1 MAAKKSAPKAELPP
15 KVQKAPRASKPAATA
30 DVVVIGGGHNGLV
43 AAAYLA
49 RAGVKTIL
57 VEART
62 ELGGMA
68 LTGDVDGVR
77 APMLAHTVGRFRP
90 RVARDLG
97 LQGKVKLV
105 EPEARNF
112 APHPTN
118 GTAITLWRDAKRTAA
133 ELATRPNG
141 EKVAAGYLKLDG
153 RLRRVGA
160 YFEKVLDGIPPDLDG
175 GKSVAELLAG
185 FAFRAPFSGLEEG
198 DGREILRM
206 LPMSAADL
214 VNEYI
219 NDDHLEALIAWR
231 GSRYNAT
238 GPISPGTGASLL
250 FDNITGDGADG
261 GASGET
267 VVAIGGPGAL
277 IDAIAD
283 AARGFGAEI
292 RTGAQVTAITERDG
306 RVTGVA
312 LASGEEIIAPYV
324 LSTLDPKSTLLNL
337 LGVEATGPELRRR
350 LRATRSTGVTAKL
363 NILLNQLPNF
373 PSAGSA
379 AEQEV
384 RLRGRITVLSDILGI
399 ERAFDSSKYGEMSE
413 VPVVEAMIPTLIDP
427 SLTNDKRHLLSA
439 VVHYAPVDLK
449 GGWTA
454 DARKTL
460 ADRAV
465 AVLESVAPG
474 ISGHIVARQLITP
487 ADLQSDWGAAG
498 GHAMHVNEG
507 FDQFAQWRPLY
518 GIGRYETPIDG
529 LFLSG
534 AGTAPGGGVTGARG
548 QCRREA
554 DPPPAPSRGV
564 TSRRARE
571 GSHVVVAILC
581 HS

>member
-1 MAAKKSAPKAELPP
+1 
-15 KVQKAPRASKPAATA
+15 VQKAPRAAKPAATA

-68 LTGDVDGVR
+68 LTGDIDGVR

-118 GTAITLWRDAKRTAA
+118 GTSITLWRDAKRTAA
-133 ELATRPNG
+133 ELAARPNG

-153 RLRRVGA
+153 RMRRIGA

-185 FAFRAPFSGLEEG
+185 FAFRAPFTGLEEG

-231 GSRYNAT
+231 GSRYNAS
-238 GPISPGTGASLL
+238 GPISPGTGATLL
-250 FDNITGDGADG
+250 FDSITGDGADG

-277 IDAIAD
+277 AAAIAD

-350 LRATRSTGVTAKL
+350 LRATRNTGVTAKL
-363 NILLNQLPNF
+363 NILLDQLPVF

-384 RLRGRITVLSDILGI
+384 RLRGRITILSDILGI
-399 ERAFDSSKYGEMSE
+399 ERAFDSSKYGEMSD

-439 VVHYAPVDLK
+439 VVQYAPVDLK

-487 ADLQSDWGAAG
+487 ADLQSDWGATG
-498 GHAMHVNEG
+498 GHAMHANEG

-529 LFLSG
+529 LYLSG
-534 AGTAPGGGVTGARG
+534 AGTAPGGGVTGAPGANAAEKLIRHL
-548 QCRREA
+548 
-554 DPPPAPSRGV
+554 
-564 TSRRARE
+564 RRAAE
-571 GSHVVVAILC
+571 
-581 HS
+581 

>member
-1 MAAKKSAPKAELPP
+1 MAAKKSAPKAAPKAELPP
-15 KVQKAPRASKPAATA
+15 KVQKAPRAGKPAATA

-112 APHPTN
+112 APHPKN

-133 ELATRPNG
+133 ELAARPNG
-141 EKVAAGYLKLDG
+141 EKVSAGYLKLDG

-231 GSRYNAT
+231 GSRYNAS

-250 FDNITGDGADG
+250 FDSITGDGADG

-277 IDAIAD
+277 INAVAD

-350 LRATRSTGVTAKL
+350 LRATRNTGVTAKL
-363 NILLNQLPNF
+363 NILLDQLPVF

-384 RLRGRITVLSDILGI
+384 RLRGRITILSDILGI
-399 ERAFDSSKYGEMSE
+399 ERAFDSSKYGEMSD

-439 VVHYAPVDLK
+439 VVQYAPVDLK

-474 ISGHIVARQLITP
+474 IGGHIVARQLITP
-487 ADLQSDWGAAG
+487 ADLQSDWGATG

-534 AGTAPGGGVTGARG
+534 AGTAPGGGVTGAPGANAAEKLIRHL
-548 QCRREA
+548 
-554 DPPPAPSRGV
+554 
-564 TSRRARE
+564 RRAAE
-571 GSHVVVAILC
+571 
-581 HS
+581 

>member
-1 MAAKKSAPKAELPP
+1 MAAKKSAPKAAPKAPKASAKAELPP
-15 KVQKAPRASKPAATA
+15 KVQKAPRAAKPAATA

-49 RAGVKTIL
+49 RAGIKTIL

-68 LTGDVDGVR
+68 LSGDVDGVR

-118 GTAITLWRDAKRTAA
+118 GTSITLWRDAKRTAA
-133 ELATRPNG
+133 ELGARPNG

-153 RLRRVGA
+153 RMRRIGA

-185 FAFRAPFSGLEEG
+185 FAFRAPFTGLEEG

-219 NDDHLEALIAWR
+219 NDEHLEALISWR
-231 GSRYNAT
+231 GSRYNAS

-250 FDNITGDGADG
+250 FDSITGDGADG

-283 AARGFGAEI
+283 AARGFGTEI

-350 LRATRSTGVTAKL
+350 LRATRNTGVTAKL
-363 NILLNQLPNF
+363 NILLDQLPVF

-384 RLRGRITVLSDILGI
+384 RLRGRITILSDILGI
-399 ERAFDSSKYGEMSE
+399 ERAFDASKYGEMSE

-439 VVHYAPVDLK
+439 VVQYAPVDLK

-487 ADLQSDWGAAG
+487 ADLQSDWGATG

-534 AGTAPGGGVTGARG
+534 AGTAPGGGVTGAPGANAAEKLIRHL
-548 QCRREA
+548 
-554 DPPPAPSRGV
+554 
-564 TSRRARE
+564 RRAAE
-571 GSHVVVAILC
+571 
-581 HS
+581 

>member
-1 MAAKKSAPKAELPP
+1 MAAKKSAPKAAPKTLKPAATAKPELPP
-15 KVQKAPRASKPAATA
+15 KVQKAPRAGKPAATA

-68 LTGDVDGVR
+68 LTGDIDGVR

-118 GTAITLWRDAKRTAA
+118 GTSITLWRDAKRTAA
-133 ELATRPNG
+133 ELAARPNG

-153 RLRRVGA
+153 RMRRIGA

-185 FAFRAPFSGLEEG
+185 FAFRAPFTGLEEG

-231 GSRYNAT
+231 GSRYNAS
-238 GPISPGTGASLL
+238 GPISPGTGATLL
-250 FDNITGDGADG
+250 FDSITGDGADG

-277 IDAIAD
+277 AAAIAD

-350 LRATRSTGVTAKL
+350 LRATRNTGVTAKL
-363 NILLNQLPNF
+363 NILLDQLPVF

-384 RLRGRITVLSDILGI
+384 RLRGRITILSDILGI
-399 ERAFDSSKYGEMSE
+399 ERAFDSSKYGEMSD

-439 VVHYAPVDLK
+439 VVQYAPVDLK

-460 ADRAV
+460 ADRTV

-487 ADLQSDWGAAG
+487 ADLQSDWGATG

-534 AGTAPGGGVTGARG
+534 AGTAPGGGVTGAPGANAAEKLIRHL
-548 QCRREA
+548 
-554 DPPPAPSRGV
+554 
-564 TSRRARE
+564 RRAAE
-571 GSHVVVAILC
+571 
-581 HS
+581 

>member
-1 MAAKKSAPKAELPP
+1 MAAKKSAPKAAPKSLKALAKTELPP
-15 KVQKAPRASKPAATA
+15 KVQKAPRTAKPAVTA

-49 RAGVKTIL
+49 RAGIKTVL
-57 VEART
+57 VEARN

-68 LTGDVDGVR
+68 LSGDVDGVR

-206 LPMSAADL
+206 LPMSASDL

-219 NDDHLEALIAWR
+219 NDEHLEALISWR
-231 GSRYNAT
+231 GSRYNAS
-238 GPISPGTGASLL
+238 GPISPGTGATLL
-250 FDNITGDGADG
+250 FDSITGDGADG

-292 RTGAQVTAITERDG
+292 RNGAQVTAITERDG

-350 LRATRSTGVTAKL
+350 LRATRNTGVTAKL
-363 NILLNQLPNF
+363 NILLNQLPAF

-384 RLRGRITVLSDILGI
+384 RLRGRITILSDILGI
-399 ERAFDSSKYGEMSE
+399 ERAFDSSKYGEMSD

-439 VVHYAPVDLK
+439 VVQYAPVDLK

-474 ISGHIVARQLITP
+474 ISGRIVARQLITP
-487 ADLQSDWGAAG
+487 ADLQSDWGATG

-534 AGTAPGGGVTGARG
+534 AGTAPGGGVTGAPGANAAEKLIRHL
-548 QCRREA
+548 
-554 DPPPAPSRGV
+554 
-564 TSRRARE
+564 RRAAE
-571 GSHVVVAILC
+571 
-581 HS
+581 

>member
-1 MAAKKSAPKAELPP
+1 MAAKKSAPKAAPTTLKPAAATKTELPP
-15 KVQKAPRASKPAATA
+15 KVQKAPRAGKPAATA

-97 LQGKVKLV
+97 LQGKVKLG

-153 RLRRVGA
+153 RMRRIGA

-185 FAFRAPFSGLEEG
+185 FAFRAPFTGLEEG

-231 GSRYNAT
+231 GSRYNAS

-250 FDNITGDGADG
+250 FDSITGDGADG

-277 IDAIAD
+277 AAAIAD

-350 LRATRSTGVTAKL
+350 LRATRNTGVTAKL
-363 NILLNQLPNF
+363 NILLDQLPVF

-384 RLRGRITVLSDILGI
+384 RLRGRITILSDILGI
-399 ERAFDSSKYGEMSE
+399 ERAFDSSKYGEMSD

-439 VVHYAPVDLK
+439 VVQYAPVDLK

-487 ADLQSDWGAAG
+487 ADLQSDWGATG

-534 AGTAPGGGVTGARG
+534 AGTAPGGGVTGAPGANAAEKLIRHL
-548 QCRREA
+548 
-554 DPPPAPSRGV
+554 
-564 TSRRARE
+564 RRAAE
-571 GSHVVVAILC
+571 
-581 HS
+581 

>member
-1 MAAKKSAPKAELPP
+1 MAAKKSAPKAAPKTLKPAAATKAELPP
-15 KVQKAPRASKPAATA
+15 KVQKAPRTAKSSATA

-68 LTGDVDGVR
+68 LTGDIDGVR

-118 GTAITLWRDAKRTAA
+118 GTSITLWRDAKRTAA
-133 ELATRPNG
+133 ELAARPNG

-153 RLRRVGA
+153 RMRRIGA

-185 FAFRAPFSGLEEG
+185 FAFRAPFTGLEEG

-231 GSRYNAT
+231 GSRYNSS
-238 GPISPGTGASLL
+238 GPISPGTGATLL
-250 FDNITGDGADG
+250 FDSITGDGADG

-277 IDAIAD
+277 AAAIAD

-350 LRATRSTGVTAKL
+350 LRATRNTGVTAKL
-363 NILLNQLPNF
+363 NILLDQLPVF

-384 RLRGRITVLSDILGI
+384 RLRGRITILSDILGI
-399 ERAFDSSKYGEMSE
+399 ERAFDSSKYGEMSD

-439 VVHYAPVDLK
+439 VVQYAPVDLK

-487 ADLQSDWGAAG
+487 ADLQSDWGATG

-534 AGTAPGGGVTGARG
+534 AGTAPGGGVTGAPGANAAEKLIRHL
-548 QCRREA
+548 
-554 DPPPAPSRGV
+554 
-564 TSRRARE
+564 RRAAE
-571 GSHVVVAILC
+571 
-581 HS
+581 

>member
-1 MAAKKSAPKAELPP
+1 MAAKKSAASKAELPP
-15 KVQKAPRASKPAATA
+15 KVQKASRGVKAPATA

-49 RAGVKTIL
+49 RAGMKTIL

-68 LTGDVDGVR
+68 LTGDVDGIR

-112 APHPTN
+112 APHPTS

-141 EKVAAGYLKLDG
+141 DKVAAGYLKLDG
-153 RLRRVGA
+153 RMRRIGG

-185 FAFRAPFSGLEEG
+185 FAFRAPFTGLEEG

-231 GSRYNAT
+231 GSRYNAS

-250 FDNITGDGADG
+250 FDSITGDGADG

-277 IDAIAD
+277 IGAIAD

-292 RTGAQVTAITERDG
+292 RTGAQVTTITERDG

-350 LRATRSTGVTAKL
+350 LRATRNTGVTAKL
-363 NILLNQLPNF
+363 NILLDRLPVF

-384 RLRGRITVLSDILGI
+384 RLRGRITILSDILGI
-399 ERAFDSSKYGEMSE
+399 ERAFDSSKYGEMSD

-439 VVHYAPVDLK
+439 VVQYAPVDLK

-465 AVLESVAPG
+465 AVLETVAPG
-474 ISGHIVARQLITP
+474 IGGHIVARQLITP
-487 ADLQSDWGAAG
+487 ADLQSDWGATG

-534 AGTAPGGGVTGARG
+534 AGTAPGGGVTGAPGANAAEKLIRHL
-548 QCRREA
+548 
-554 DPPPAPSRGV
+554 
-564 TSRRARE
+564 RRAAE
-571 GSHVVVAILC
+571 
-581 HS
+581 

>member
-1 MAAKKSAPKAELPP
+1 MAAKKSAPKAAPKTLKPAAATKAELPP
-15 KVQKAPRASKPAATA
+15 KVQKAPRAGKPAATA

-68 LTGDVDGVR
+68 LTGDIDGVR

-97 LQGKVKLV
+97 LQGKVKLL

-118 GTAITLWRDAKRTAA
+118 GTSITLWRDAKRTAA
-133 ELATRPNG
+133 ELAARPNG

-153 RLRRVGA
+153 RMRRIGA

-185 FAFRAPFSGLEEG
+185 FAFRAPFTGLEEG

-231 GSRYNAT
+231 GSRYNAS
-238 GPISPGTGASLL
+238 GPISPGTGATLL
-250 FDNITGDGADG
+250 FDSITGDGADG

-277 IDAIAD
+277 AAAIAD

-350 LRATRSTGVTAKL
+350 LRATRNTGVTAKL
-363 NILLNQLPNF
+363 NILLDQLPVF

-384 RLRGRITVLSDILGI
+384 RLRGRITILSDILGI
-399 ERAFDSSKYGEMSE
+399 ERAFDSSKYGEMSD

-439 VVHYAPVDLK
+439 VVQYAPVDLK

-487 ADLQSDWGAAG
+487 ADLQSDWGATG

-534 AGTAPGGGVTGARG
+534 AGTAPGGGVTGAPGANAAEKLIRHL
-548 QCRREA
+548 
-554 DPPPAPSRGV
+554 
-564 TSRRARE
+564 RRAAE
-571 GSHVVVAILC
+571 
-581 HS
+581 

>member
-1 MAAKKSAPKAELPP
+1 MAAKKSAPKAAPKTLKPAEKTGKTELPP
-15 KVQKAPRASKPAATA
+15 KVQKAPRAGKPAATA

-68 LTGDVDGVR
+68 LTGDIDGVR

-118 GTAITLWRDAKRTAA
+118 GTSITLWRDAKRTAA
-133 ELATRPNG
+133 ELAARPNG

-153 RLRRVGA
+153 RMRRIGA

-185 FAFRAPFSGLEEG
+185 FAFRAPFTGLEEG

-231 GSRYNAT
+231 GSRYNAS

-250 FDNITGDGADG
+250 FDSITGDGADG

-277 IDAIAD
+277 AAAIAD

-350 LRATRSTGVTAKL
+350 LRATRNTGVTAKL
-363 NILLNQLPNF
+363 NILLDQLPVF

-384 RLRGRITVLSDILGI
+384 RLRGRITILSDILGI
-399 ERAFDSSKYGEMSE
+399 ERAFDSSKYGEMSD

-439 VVHYAPVDLK
+439 VVQYAPVDLK

-487 ADLQSDWGAAG
+487 ADLQSDWGATG

-534 AGTAPGGGVTGARG
+534 AGTAPGGGVTGAPGANAAEKLIRHL
-548 QCRREA
+548 
-554 DPPPAPSRGV
+554 
-564 TSRRARE
+564 RRAAE
-571 GSHVVVAILC
+571 
-581 HS
+581 

>member
-1 MAAKKSAPKAELPP
+1 MAPKKSAPKAAPKTLKPTATAKAELPP
-15 KVQKAPRASKPAATA
+15 KVQKVPRAAKPAATA

-77 APMLAHTVGRFRP
+77 APMLSHTVGRFRP

-133 ELATRPNG
+133 ELATRVNG
-141 EKVAAGYLKLDG
+141 EKTAAGYLKLDG

-206 LPMSAADL
+206 LPMSASDL

-219 NDDHLEALIAWR
+219 NDEHLEALISWR
-231 GSRYNAT
+231 GSRYNAS

-250 FDNITGDGADG
+250 FDSITGDGADG

-350 LRATRSTGVTAKL
+350 LRATRNTGVTAKL
-363 NILLNQLPNF
+363 NILLDQLPTF
-373 PSAGSA
+373 PSAGST

-384 RLRGRITVLSDILGI
+384 RLRGRITILSDILGI
-399 ERAFDSSKYGEMSE
+399 ERAFDASKYGEMSE

-439 VVHYAPVDLK
+439 VVQYAPVDLK

-487 ADLQSDWGAAG
+487 ADLQSDWGATG

-534 AGTAPGGGVTGARG
+534 AGTAPGGGVTGAPGANAAEKLIRHL
-548 QCRREA
+548 
-554 DPPPAPSRGV
+554 
-564 TSRRARE
+564 RRAAE
-571 GSHVVVAILC
+571 
-581 HS
+581 

>member
-1 MAAKKSAPKAELPP
+1 MAPKKSAPKAAPKAVKPAAATKAELPP
-15 KVQKAPRASKPAATA
+15 KVQKAPRAAKPAATA

-68 LTGDVDGVR
+68 LTGDIDGVR

-118 GTAITLWRDAKRTAA
+118 GTSITLWRDAKRTAA
-133 ELATRPNG
+133 ELAARPNG

-153 RLRRVGA
+153 RMRRIGA

-185 FAFRAPFSGLEEG
+185 FAFRAPFTGLEEG

-231 GSRYNAT
+231 GSRYNSS
-238 GPISPGTGASLL
+238 GPISPGTGATLL
-250 FDNITGDGADG
+250 FDSITGDGADG

-277 IDAIAD
+277 AAAIAD

-363 NILLNQLPNF
+363 NILLDHLPVF

-384 RLRGRITVLSDILGI
+384 RLRGRITILSDILGI

-439 VVHYAPVDLK
+439 VVQYAPVDLK

-454 DARKTL
+454 DARKAL

-487 ADLQSDWGAAG
+487 ADLQSDWGATG

-534 AGTAPGGGVTGARG
+534 AGTAPGGGVTGAPGANAAEKLIRHL
-548 QCRREA
+548 
-554 DPPPAPSRGV
+554 
-564 TSRRARE
+564 RRAAE
-571 GSHVVVAILC
+571 
-581 HS
+581 

>member
-1 MAAKKSAPKAELPP
+1 MAAKKSAPKGASTTLKPAASDKIELPP
-15 KVQKAPRASKPAATA
+15 KVQRVPRAGKPAATA

-49 RAGVKTIL
+49 RAGMKTIL

-68 LTGDVDGVR
+68 LTGDIDGIR

-97 LQGKVKLV
+97 LQGRVKLV

-141 EKVAAGYLKLDG
+141 EKVATGYLKLDG
-153 RLRRVGA
+153 RMRRIGA

-185 FAFRAPFSGLEEG
+185 FAFRSPFTGLEEG

-231 GSRYNAT
+231 GSRYNAS
-238 GPISPGTGASLL
+238 GPISPGTGATLL
-250 FDNITGDGADG
+250 FDSITGDGADG

-277 IDAIAD
+277 AAAIAD

-306 RVTGVA
+306 RVTGVV

-350 LRATRSTGVTAKL
+350 LRATRNKGVTAKL
-363 NILLNQLPNF
+363 NILLDQLPVF

-384 RLRGRITVLSDILGI
+384 RLRGRITILSDILGI

-439 VVHYAPVDLK
+439 VVQYAPVDLK

-487 ADLQSDWGAAG
+487 ADLQSDWGATG

-518 GIGRYETPIDG
+518 GVGRYETPIDG

-534 AGTAPGGGVTGARG
+534 AGTAPGGGVTGAPGANAAEKLIRHL
-548 QCRREA
+548 
-554 DPPPAPSRGV
+554 
-564 TSRRARE
+564 RRAAE
-571 GSHVVVAILC
+571 
-581 HS
+581 

>member
-1 MAAKKSAPKAELPP
+1 MAAKKSAPKAAPKTLKPAAATKSELPP

-68 LTGDVDGVR
+68 LTGDIDGVR

-118 GTAITLWRDAKRTAA
+118 GTSITLWRDAKRTAA
-133 ELATRPNG
+133 ELAARPNG

-153 RLRRVGA
+153 RMRRIGA

-185 FAFRAPFSGLEEG
+185 FAFRAPFTGLEEG

-231 GSRYNAT
+231 GSRYNSS
-238 GPISPGTGASLL
+238 GPISPGTGATLL
-250 FDNITGDGADG
+250 FDSITGDGADG

-277 IDAIAD
+277 AAAIAD

-363 NILLNQLPNF
+363 NILLDHLPVF

-384 RLRGRITVLSDILGI
+384 RLRGRITILSDILGI

-439 VVHYAPVDLK
+439 VVQYAPVDLK

-454 DARKTL
+454 DARKAL

-487 ADLQSDWGAAG
+487 ADLQSDWGATG

-534 AGTAPGGGVTGARG
+534 AGTAPGGGVTGAPGANAAEKLIRHL
-548 QCRREA
+548 
-554 DPPPAPSRGV
+554 
-564 TSRRARE
+564 RRAAE
-571 GSHVVVAILC
+571 
-581 HS
+581 

>member
-1 MAAKKSAPKAELPP
+1 MAAKKSAPKAAPKTLKPAAATKTELPP
-15 KVQKAPRASKPAATA
+15 KVQKAPRAGKPATTA

-68 LTGDVDGVR
+68 LTGDIDGVR

-118 GTAITLWRDAKRTAA
+118 GTSITLWRDAKRTAA
-133 ELATRPNG
+133 ELAARPNG

-153 RLRRVGA
+153 RMRRIGA

-185 FAFRAPFSGLEEG
+185 FAFRAPFTGLEEG

-231 GSRYNAT
+231 GSRYNAS

-250 FDNITGDGADG
+250 FDSITGDGADG

-277 IDAIAD
+277 AAAIAD

-350 LRATRSTGVTAKL
+350 LRATRNTGVTAKL
-363 NILLNQLPNF
+363 NILLDQLPVF

-384 RLRGRITVLSDILGI
+384 RLRGRITILSDILGI
-399 ERAFDSSKYGEMSE
+399 ERAFDSSKYGEMSD

-439 VVHYAPVDLK
+439 VVQYAPVDLK

-487 ADLQSDWGAAG
+487 ADLQSDWGATG

-534 AGTAPGGGVTGARG
+534 AGTAPGGGVTGAPGANAAEKLIRHL
-548 QCRREA
+548 
-554 DPPPAPSRGV
+554 
-564 TSRRARE
+564 RRAAE
-571 GSHVVVAILC
+571 
-581 HS
+581 

>member
-1 MAAKKSAPKAELPP
+1 MAAKKSTPKAAPKTLKPAAATKTELPP
-15 KVQKAPRASKPAATA
+15 KVQKAPRAGKPAATA

-49 RAGVKTIL
+49 RAGIKTIL

-68 LTGDVDGVR
+68 LTGDIDGIR

-153 RLRRVGA
+153 RMRRIGA

-185 FAFRAPFSGLEEG
+185 FAFRAPFTGLEEG

-231 GSRYNAT
+231 GSRYNAS

-277 IDAIAD
+277 INAIAD

-363 NILLNQLPNF
+363 NILLDQLPVF

-384 RLRGRITVLSDILGI
+384 RLRGRITILSDILGI
-399 ERAFDSSKYGEMSE
+399 ERAFDSSKYGEMSD

-439 VVHYAPVDLK
+439 VVQYAPVDLK

-474 ISGHIVARQLITP
+474 ISGHIIARQLITA
-487 ADLQSDWGAAG
+487 ADLQSDWGATG

-534 AGTAPGGGVTGARG
+534 AGTAPGGGVTGAPGANAAEKLIRHL
-548 QCRREA
+548 
-554 DPPPAPSRGV
+554 
-564 TSRRARE
+564 RRAAE
-571 GSHVVVAILC
+571 
-581 HS
+581 

>member
-1 MAAKKSAPKAELPP
+1 MAAKKSAASKAELPP
-15 KVQKAPRASKPAATA
+15 KVQKASRGVKAPATA

-49 RAGVKTIL
+49 RAGMKTIL

-68 LTGDVDGVR
+68 LTGDVDGIR

-112 APHPTN
+112 APHPRS

-141 EKVAAGYLKLDG
+141 DKVAAGYLKLDG
-153 RLRRVGA
+153 RMRRIGG

-185 FAFRAPFSGLEEG
+185 FAFRAPFTGLEEG

-231 GSRYNAT
+231 GSRYNAS

-250 FDNITGDGADG
+250 FDSITGDGADG

-277 IDAIAD
+277 IGAIAD

-292 RTGAQVTAITERDG
+292 RTGAQVTTITERDG

-350 LRATRSTGVTAKL
+350 LRATRNTGVTAKL
-363 NILLNQLPNF
+363 NILLDRLPVF

-384 RLRGRITVLSDILGI
+384 RLRGRITILSDILGI
-399 ERAFDSSKYGEMSE
+399 ERAFDSSKYGEMSD

-439 VVHYAPVDLK
+439 VVQYAPVDLK

-465 AVLESVAPG
+465 AVLETVAPG
-474 ISGHIVARQLITP
+474 IGGHIVARQLITP
-487 ADLQSDWGAAG
+487 ADLQSDWGATG

-534 AGTAPGGGVTGARG
+534 AGTAPGGGVTGAPGANAAEKLIRHL
-548 QCRREA
+548 
-554 DPPPAPSRGV
+554 
-564 TSRRARE
+564 RRAAE
-571 GSHVVVAILC
+571 
-581 HS
+581 

>member
-1 MAAKKSAPKAELPP
+1 MAAKKSAPKAAPKTLKPTATAKTELPP
-15 KVQKAPRASKPAATA
+15 KVQKAPRAGKPATTA

-133 ELATRPNG
+133 ELAARPNG

-153 RLRRVGA
+153 RMRRIGA

-206 LPMSAADL
+206 LPISAADL

-219 NDDHLEALIAWR
+219 NDDHLEALISWR
-231 GSRYNAT
+231 GSRYNAS

-250 FDNITGDGADG
+250 FDSITGDGADG

-277 IDAIAD
+277 INAVAD

-350 LRATRSTGVTAKL
+350 LRATRNTGVTAKL
-363 NILLNQLPNF
+363 NILLDQLPVF

-384 RLRGRITVLSDILGI
+384 RLRGRITILSDILGI
-399 ERAFDSSKYGEMSE
+399 ERAFDSSKYGEMSD

-439 VVHYAPVDLK
+439 VVQYAPVDLK

-487 ADLQSDWGAAG
+487 ADLQSDWGATG

-534 AGTAPGGGVTGARG
+534 AGTAPGGGVTGAPGANAAEKLIRHL
-548 QCRREA
+548 
-554 DPPPAPSRGV
+554 
-564 TSRRARE
+564 RRAAE
-571 GSHVVVAILC
+571 
-581 HS
+581 

>member
-1 MAAKKSAPKAELPP
+1 MAAKKSAPKAAPKTLKPAEKTGKAELPL
-15 KVQKAPRASKPAATA
+15 KVQKAPRAGKPAATA

-68 LTGDVDGVR
+68 LTGDIDGVR

-118 GTAITLWRDAKRTAA
+118 GTSITLWRDAKRTAA
-133 ELATRPNG
+133 ELAARPNG

-153 RLRRVGA
+153 RMRRIGA

-185 FAFRAPFSGLEEG
+185 FAFRAPFTGLEEG

-231 GSRYNAT
+231 GSRYNAS
-238 GPISPGTGASLL
+238 GPISPGTGATLL
-250 FDNITGDGADG
+250 FDSITGDGADG

-277 IDAIAD
+277 AAAIAD

-350 LRATRSTGVTAKL
+350 LRATRNTGVTAKL
-363 NILLNQLPNF
+363 NILLDQLPAF

-384 RLRGRITVLSDILGI
+384 RLRGRITILSDILGI
-399 ERAFDSSKYGEMSE
+399 ERAFDSSKYGEMSD

-439 VVHYAPVDLK
+439 VVQYAPVDLK

-487 ADLQSDWGAAG
+487 ADLQSDWGATG

-518 GIGRYETPIDG
+518 GVGRYETPIDG

-534 AGTAPGGGVTGARG
+534 AGTAPGGGVTGAPGANAAEKLIRHL
-548 QCRREA
+548 
-554 DPPPAPSRGV
+554 
-564 TSRRARE
+564 RRAAE
-571 GSHVVVAILC
+571 
-581 HS
+581 

>member
-1 MAAKKSAPKAELPP
+1 MAAKKSAPKAVKAATKAELPP
-15 KVQKAPRASKPAATA
+15 KVQKAPRAPKPSATA

-68 LTGDVDGVR
+68 MTGDVDGVR
-77 APMLAHTVGRFRP
+77 APMLSHTVGRFRP

-118 GTAITLWRDAKRTAA
+118 GTSITLWRDAKRTAA

-219 NDDHLEALIAWR
+219 NDDHLEALISWR
-231 GSRYNAT
+231 GSRYNAS
-238 GPISPGTGASLL
+238 GPISPGTGATLL
-250 FDNITGDGADG
+250 FDSITGDGADG

-350 LRATRSTGVTAKL
+350 LRATRNTGVTAKL
-363 NILLNQLPNF
+363 NILLDQLPAF
-373 PSAGSA
+373 PSAVSA
-379 AEQEV
+379 AVQEV
-384 RLRGRITVLSDILGI
+384 LLRGRISILSDSLGI
-399 ERAFDSSKYGEMSE
+399 GRAFDSS
-413 VPVVEAMIPTLIDP
+413 
-427 SLTNDKRHLLSA
+427 
-439 VVHYAPVDLK
+439 
-449 GGWTA
+449 
-454 DARKTL
+454 
-460 ADRAV
+460 
-465 AVLESVAPG
+465 
-474 ISGHIVARQLITP
+474 
-487 ADLQSDWGAAG
+487 
-498 GHAMHVNEG
+498 
-507 FDQFAQWRPLY
+507 
-518 GIGRYETPIDG
+518 
-529 LFLSG
+529 
-534 AGTAPGGGVTGARG
+534 
-548 QCRREA
+548 
-554 DPPPAPSRGV
+554 
-564 TSRRARE
+564 
-571 GSHVVVAILC
+571 
-581 HS
+581 

>member
-1 MAAKKSAPKAELPP
+1 MAAKKSAASKAELPP
-15 KVQKAPRASKPAATA
+15 KVQKASRGVKAPATA

-49 RAGVKTIL
+49 RAGMKTIL

-68 LTGDVDGVR
+68 LTGDVDGIR

-112 APHPTN
+112 APHPRS

-141 EKVAAGYLKLDG
+141 DKVAAGYLKLDG
-153 RLRRVGA
+153 RMRRIGG

-175 GKSVAELLAG
+175 GKSVAELIAG
-185 FAFRAPFSGLEEG
+185 FAFRAPFTGLEEG

-231 GSRYNAT
+231 GSRYNAS

-250 FDNITGDGADG
+250 FDSITGDGADG

-277 IDAIAD
+277 IGAIAD

-292 RTGAQVTAITERDG
+292 RTGAQVTTITERDG

-350 LRATRSTGVTAKL
+350 LRATRNTGVTAKL
-363 NILLNQLPNF
+363 NILLDRLPVF

-384 RLRGRITVLSDILGI
+384 RLRGRITILSDILGI
-399 ERAFDSSKYGEMSE
+399 ERAFDSSKYGEMSD

-439 VVHYAPVDLK
+439 VVQYAPVDLK

-465 AVLESVAPG
+465 AVLETVAPG
-474 ISGHIVARQLITP
+474 IGGHIVARQLITP
-487 ADLQSDWGAAG
+487 ADLQSDWGATG

-534 AGTAPGGGVTGARG
+534 AGTAPGGGVTGAPGANAAEKLIRHL
-548 QCRREA
+548 
-554 DPPPAPSRGV
+554 
-564 TSRRARE
+564 RRAAE
-571 GSHVVVAILC
+571 
-581 HS
+581 

>member
-1 MAAKKSAPKAELPP
+1 MAAKKSAPKAAPKTLKPAATAKAELPP
-15 KVQKAPRASKPAATA
+15 KVQKAPRAGKPATTA

-68 LTGDVDGVR
+68 LTGDIDGVR

-112 APHPTN
+112 APHPMNDTS
-118 GTAITLWRDAKRTAA
+118 ITLWRDAKRTAA
-133 ELATRPNG
+133 ELAPRPNG

-153 RLRRVGA
+153 RMRRIGA

-185 FAFRAPFSGLEEG
+185 FAFRAPFTGLEEG

-231 GSRYNAT
+231 GSRYNAS

-250 FDNITGDGADG
+250 FDSITGDGADG

-277 IDAIAD
+277 AAAIAD

-350 LRATRSTGVTAKL
+350 LRATRNTGVTAKL
-363 NILLNQLPNF
+363 NILLDQLPVF

-384 RLRGRITVLSDILGI
+384 RLRGRITILSDILGI
-399 ERAFDSSKYGEMSE
+399 ERAFDSSKYGEMSD

-439 VVHYAPVDLK
+439 VVQYAPVDLK

-487 ADLQSDWGAAG
+487 ADLQSDWGATG

-534 AGTAPGGGVTGARG
+534 AGTAPGGGVTGAPGANAAEKLIRHL
-548 QCRREA
+548 
-554 DPPPAPSRGV
+554 
-564 TSRRARE
+564 RRAAE
-571 GSHVVVAILC
+571 
-581 HS
+581 

>member
-1 MAAKKSAPKAELPP
+1 MAAKKPAPKAAPKTLKPAAATKAELPP
-15 KVQKAPRASKPAATA
+15 KVQKAPRAGKPAATA

-118 GTAITLWRDAKRTAA
+118 GTAITLWRDAKRTSA

-219 NDDHLEALIAWR
+219 TDDHLAAVISWR
-231 GSRYNAT
+231 GSRYNAS
-238 GPISPGTGASLL
+238 GPISPGTGATLL
-250 FDNITGDGADG
+250 FDSITGDGADG

-363 NILLNQLPNF
+363 NILLDQLPSF

-384 RLRGRITVLSDILGI
+384 RLRGRITILSDILGI
-399 ERAFDSSKYGEMSE
+399 ERAFDSSKYGEMSD

-439 VVHYAPVDLK
+439 VVQYAPVDLK

-487 ADLQSDWGAAG
+487 ADLQSDWGATG

-534 AGTAPGGGVTGARG
+534 AGTAPGGGVTGAPGANAAEKLIRHL
-548 QCRREA
+548 
-554 DPPPAPSRGV
+554 
-564 TSRRARE
+564 RRAAE
-571 GSHVVVAILC
+571 
-581 HS
+581 

>member
-1 MAAKKSAPKAELPP
+1 MAAKKSAPKAAPKGAPKTLKPAAATKAELPP
-15 KVQKAPRASKPAATA
+15 KVQKVPRAPKPAATA

-68 LTGDVDGVR
+68 LTGDIDGVR

-112 APHPTN
+112 APHPTD
-118 GTAITLWRDAKRTAA
+118 GTSITLWRDAKRTAA

-219 NDDHLEALIAWR
+219 NDEHLEALIAWR

-250 FDNITGDGADG
+250 FDTITGDGADG

-363 NILLNQLPNF
+363 NILLDQLPTF

-384 RLRGRITVLSDILGI
+384 RLRGRITILSDILGI

-439 VVHYAPVDLK
+439 VVQYAPVDLK

-487 ADLQSDWGAAG
+487 ADLQSDWGATG

-534 AGTAPGGGVTGARG
+534 AGTAPGGGVTGAPGANAAEKLIRHL
-548 QCRREA
+548 
-554 DPPPAPSRGV
+554 
-564 TSRRARE
+564 RRAAE
-571 GSHVVVAILC
+571 
-581 HS
+581 

>member
-1 MAAKKSAPKAELPP
+1 MAPKKSAPKAAPKAPKASAKTELPP
-15 KVQKAPRASKPAATA
+15 KVQKASRAAKPATTA

-49 RAGVKTIL
+49 RAGIKTIL

-68 LTGDVDGVR
+68 LSGDVDGVR

-206 LPMSAADL
+206 LPMSASDL

-219 NDDHLEALIAWR
+219 NDEHLEALISWR
-231 GSRYNAT
+231 GSRYNAS
-238 GPISPGTGASLL
+238 GPISPGTGATLL
-250 FDNITGDGADG
+250 FDSITGDGADG

-292 RTGAQVTAITERDG
+292 RTGAQVTTITERDG

-350 LRATRSTGVTAKL
+350 LRATRNTGVTAKL
-363 NILLNQLPNF
+363 NILLDQLPAF

-384 RLRGRITVLSDILGI
+384 RLRGRITILSDILGI

-439 VVHYAPVDLK
+439 VVQYAPVDLK

-487 ADLQSDWGAAG
+487 ADLQSDWGATG

-534 AGTAPGGGVTGARG
+534 AGTAPGGGVTGAPGANAAEKLIRHL
-548 QCRREA
+548 
-554 DPPPAPSRGV
+554 
-564 TSRRARE
+564 RRAAE
-571 GSHVVVAILC
+571 
-581 HS
+581 

>member
-1 MAAKKSAPKAELPP
+1 
-15 KVQKAPRASKPAATA
+15 VQKAPRAAKPAATA

-68 LTGDVDGVR
+68 LTGDIDGVR

-118 GTAITLWRDAKRTAA
+118 GTSITLWRDAKRTAA
-133 ELATRPNG
+133 ELAARPNG

-153 RLRRVGA
+153 RMRRIGA

-185 FAFRAPFSGLEEG
+185 FAFRAPFTGLEEG

-231 GSRYNAT
+231 GSRYNAS
-238 GPISPGTGASLL
+238 GPISPGTGATLL
-250 FDNITGDGADG
+250 FDSITGDGADG

-277 IDAIAD
+277 AAAIAD

-350 LRATRSTGVTAKL
+350 LRATRNTGVTAKL
-363 NILLNQLPNF
+363 NILLDQLPAF

-384 RLRGRITVLSDILGI
+384 RLRGRITILSDILGI
-399 ERAFDSSKYGEMSE
+399 ERAFDSSKYGEMSD

-439 VVHYAPVDLK
+439 VVQYAPVDLK

-487 ADLQSDWGAAG
+487 ADLQSDWGATG

-534 AGTAPGGGVTGARG
+534 AGTAPGGGVTGAPGANAAEKLIRHL
-548 QCRREA
+548 
-554 DPPPAPSRGV
+554 
-564 TSRRARE
+564 RRAAE
-571 GSHVVVAILC
+571 
-581 HS
+581 

>member
-1 MAAKKSAPKAELPP
+1 
-15 KVQKAPRASKPAATA
+15 
-30 DVVVIGGGHNGLV
+30 
-43 AAAYLA
+43 
-49 RAGVKTIL
+49 
-57 VEART
+57 
-62 ELGGMA
+62 
-68 LTGDVDGVR
+68 
-77 APMLAHTVGRFRP
+77 MLAHTVGRFRP

-112 APHPTN
+112 APHPRS

-141 EKVAAGYLKLDG
+141 DKVAAGYLKLDG
-153 RLRRVGA
+153 RMRRIGG

-185 FAFRAPFSGLEEG
+185 FAFRAPFTGLEEG

-231 GSRYNAT
+231 GSRYNAS

-250 FDNITGDGADG
+250 FDSITGDGADG

-277 IDAIAD
+277 IGAIAD

-292 RTGAQVTAITERDG
+292 RTGAQVTTITERDG

-350 LRATRSTGVTAKL
+350 LRATRNTGVTAKL
-363 NILLNQLPNF
+363 NILLDRLPVF

-384 RLRGRITVLSDILGI
+384 RLRGRITILSDILGI
-399 ERAFDSSKYGEMSE
+399 ERAFDSSKYGEMSD

-439 VVHYAPVDLK
+439 VVQYAPVDLK

-465 AVLESVAPG
+465 AVLETVAPG
-474 ISGHIVARQLITP
+474 IGGHIVARQLITP
-487 ADLQSDWGAAG
+487 ADLQSDWGATG

-534 AGTAPGGGVTGARG
+534 AGTAPGGGVTGAPGANAAEKLIRHL
-548 QCRREA
+548 
-554 DPPPAPSRGV
+554 
-564 TSRRARE
+564 RRAAE
-571 GSHVVVAILC
+571 
-581 HS
+581 

>member
-1 MAAKKSAPKAELPP
+1 MAAKKSAPKAAPKTLKPSAKTGKTQLPP
-15 KVQKAPRASKPAATA
+15 KVQKAPRAGKPATTA

-68 LTGDVDGVR
+68 LTGDIDGVR

-153 RLRRVGA
+153 RMRRIGA

-185 FAFRAPFSGLEEG
+185 FAFRAPFTGLEEG

-231 GSRYNAT
+231 GSRYNAS

-277 IDAIAD
+277 INAIAD

-350 LRATRSTGVTAKL
+350 LRATRNTGVTAKL
-363 NILLNQLPNF
+363 NILLDQLPVF

-384 RLRGRITVLSDILGI
+384 RLRGRITILSDILGI
-399 ERAFDSSKYGEMSE
+399 ERAFDSSKYGEMSD

-439 VVHYAPVDLK
+439 VVQYAPVDLK

-487 ADLQSDWGAAG
+487 ADLQSDWGATG

-534 AGTAPGGGVTGARG
+534 AGTAPGGGVTGAPGANAAEKLIRHL
-548 QCRREA
+548 
-554 DPPPAPSRGV
+554 
-564 TSRRARE
+564 RRAAE
-571 GSHVVVAILC
+571 
-581 HS
+581 

>member
-1 MAAKKSAPKAELPP
+1 MAAKRSAMGEVLKAAPPP
-15 KVQKAPRASKPAATA
+15 KVQRAPRSGKPAATA

-68 LTGDVDGVR
+68 LSGDIDGVR
-77 APMLAHTVGRFRP
+77 APMLSHTVGRFRP

-97 LQGKVKLV
+97 LHGKVKLI

-133 ELATRPNG
+133 ELAARPNG

-153 RLRRVGA
+153 RMRRIGA
-160 YFEKVLDGIPPDLDG
+160 YFETALDGIPPDLDG

-185 FAFRAPFSGLEEG
+185 FAFRAPFTGLEEG

-219 NDDHLEALIAWR
+219 NDEHLEALIAWR
-231 GSRYNAT
+231 GSRYNAS
-238 GPISPGTGASLL
+238 GPISPGTGATLL
-250 FDNITGDGADG
+250 FDGITGDGADG

-277 IDAIAD
+277 IEAIAD

-292 RTGAQVTAITERDG
+292 RTGAQVTTITERDG

-312 LASGEEIIAPYV
+312 LATGEEIIAPYV

-337 LGVEATGPELRRR
+337 LSVEATGPELRRR
-350 LRATRSTGVTAKL
+350 LRATRNTGVTAKL
-363 NILLNQLPNF
+363 NILLDQLPVL

-384 RLRGRITVLSDILGI
+384 RLRGRITILSDILGI

-427 SLTNDKRHLLSA
+427 SLTSDKRHLLSA
-439 VVHYAPVDLK
+439 VVQYAPVDLK
-449 GGWTA
+449 GGWGA
-454 DARKTL
+454 DARKSL

-487 ADLQSDWGAAG
+487 ADLQSDWGATG

-534 AGTAPGGGVTGARG
+534 AGTHPGGGVTGAPGANAAEKLIRHL
-548 QCRREA
+548 
-554 DPPPAPSRGV
+554 
-564 TSRRARE
+564 RRAAE
-571 GSHVVVAILC
+571 
-581 HS
+581 

>member
-1 MAAKKSAPKAELPP
+1 
-15 KVQKAPRASKPAATA
+15 VQKAPRAAKPAATA

-68 LTGDVDGVR
+68 LTGDIDGVR

-118 GTAITLWRDAKRTAA
+118 GTSITLWRDAKRTAA
-133 ELATRPNG
+133 ELAARPNG

-153 RLRRVGA
+153 RMRRIGA

-185 FAFRAPFSGLEEG
+185 FAFRAPFTGLEEG

-231 GSRYNAT
+231 GSRYNAS
-238 GPISPGTGASLL
+238 GPISPGTGATLL
-250 FDNITGDGADG
+250 FDSITGDGADG

-277 IDAIAD
+277 AAAIAD

-350 LRATRSTGVTAKL
+350 LRATRNTGVTAKL
-363 NILLNQLPNF
+363 NILLDQLPAF

-384 RLRGRITVLSDILGI
+384 RLRGRITILSDILGI
-399 ERAFDSSKYGEMSE
+399 ERAFDSSKYGEMSD

-439 VVHYAPVDLK
+439 VVQYAPVDLK

-454 DARKTL
+454 DARKAL

-487 ADLQSDWGAAG
+487 ADLQSDWGATG

-534 AGTAPGGGVTGARG
+534 AGTAPGGGVTGAPGANAAEKLIRHL
-548 QCRREA
+548 
-554 DPPPAPSRGV
+554 
-564 TSRRARE
+564 RRAAE
-571 GSHVVVAILC
+571 
-581 HS
+581 

>member
-1 MAAKKSAPKAELPP
+1 MAAKKSAPKAAPKTLKPAAATKAELPP
-15 KVQKAPRASKPAATA
+15 KVQKAPRAAKSAATA

-68 LTGDVDGVR
+68 LTGDIDGVR

-112 APHPTN
+112 APHPTD
-118 GTAITLWRDAKRTAA
+118 GTSITLWRDAKRTAA
-133 ELATRPNG
+133 ELAARPNG

-153 RLRRVGA
+153 RMRRIGA

-185 FAFRAPFSGLEEG
+185 FAFRAPFTGLEEG

-231 GSRYNAT
+231 GSRYNSS
-238 GPISPGTGASLL
+238 GPISPGTGATLL
-250 FDNITGDGADG
+250 FDSITGDGADG

-277 IDAIAD
+277 AAAIAD

-363 NILLNQLPNF
+363 NILLDQLPTF

-384 RLRGRITVLSDILGI
+384 RLRGRITILSDILGI
-399 ERAFDSSKYGEMSE
+399 ERAFDSSKYGEMSD
-413 VPVVEAMIPTLIDP
+413 VPVIEAMIPTLIDP

-439 VVHYAPVDLK
+439 VVQYAPVDLK

-474 ISGHIVARQLITP
+474 IGGHIVARQLITP
-487 ADLQSDWGAAG
+487 ADLQSDWGATG

-534 AGTAPGGGVTGARG
+534 AGTAPGGGVTGAPGANAAEKLIRHL
-548 QCRREA
+548 
-554 DPPPAPSRGV
+554 
-564 TSRRARE
+564 RRAAE
-571 GSHVVVAILC
+571 
-581 HS
+581 